1 MGIRDIHHLTEV
13 IKDGKR
19 DKSKNTVEFNK
30 KAKKR
35 RAKEKHDAKARK
47 KNQK

>member
-1 MGIRDIHHLTEV
+1 M
-13 IKDGKR
+13 KR
-19 DKSKNTVEFNK
+19 DKSLNTPEFNR

-47 KNQK
+47 VNQKKK